1 MTNDKD
7 LHKLFMELSSKEGSK
22 YAKEA
27 RNKHKEKTSITQEV
41 RNSSNIPFKSDGF
54 YG

>member
-27 RNKHKEKTSITQEV
+27 RIIH
-41 RNSSNIPFKSDGF
+41 
-54 YG
+54 YY